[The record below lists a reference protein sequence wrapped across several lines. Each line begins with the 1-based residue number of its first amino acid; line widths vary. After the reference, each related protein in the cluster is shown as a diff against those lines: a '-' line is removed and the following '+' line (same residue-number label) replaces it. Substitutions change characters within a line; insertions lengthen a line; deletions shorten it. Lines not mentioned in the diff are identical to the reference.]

1 MFNLTFKRQDMYF
14 ICKILFRL
22 DAYISSLNLGGVETG
37 SLYVQYIQP
46 NVPACTT

>member
-1 MFNLTFKRQDMYF
+1 MYF

-22 DAYISSLNLGGVETG
+22 DAYILSLNLGGVETG
-37 SLYVQYIQP
+37 SLYVQYIQGIQP